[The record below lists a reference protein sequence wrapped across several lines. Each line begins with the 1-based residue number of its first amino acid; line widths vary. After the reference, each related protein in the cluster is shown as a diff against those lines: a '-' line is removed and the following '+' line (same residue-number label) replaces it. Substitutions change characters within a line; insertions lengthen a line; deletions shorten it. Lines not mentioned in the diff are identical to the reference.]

1 MPKAILPYLI
11 SIFFLFCTFLPLLAE
26 QEGEKSLILFDG
38 ENLDNWSVTDYAG
51 HGEVKLDGNGSVS
64 LEFGIALTG
73 IHWTGKPVPRVNY
86 EIQWEAL
93 KEMGTDF
100 FGSLT
105 FPFKQ
110 NHATLILGG
119 WGGALVGISSIDGF
133 DASENESSTAHFF
146 KPNQWY
152 QCRLRVTDTHF
163 KFWVD
168 GEKLIDCDIDG
179 REISMRTGEIELS
192 TPLGFSTYDTTGLI
206 RKVVLS
212 KLNNSALK

>member
-1 MPKAILPYLI
+1 MPKAILPYSI

-26 QEGEKSLILFDG
+26 QEGEESQILFDG

-119 WGGALVGISSIDGF
+119 WGGGPWLEFPLLMDLMHRRMSLPLLIFLSLINGTNVGL
-133 DASENESSTAHFF
+133 E
-146 KPNQWY
+146 
-152 QCRLRVTDTHF
+152 
-163 KFWVD
+163 
-168 GEKLIDCDIDG
+168 
-179 REISMRTGEIELS
+179 
-192 TPLGFSTYDTTGLI
+192 
-206 RKVVLS
+206 
-212 KLNNSALK
+212 

>member
-1 MPKAILPYLI
+1 M
-11 SIFFLFCTFLPLLAE
+11 FCTFLPLLAE
-26 QEGEKSLILFDG
+26 QEGEESQILFDG

-73 IHWTGKPVPRVNY
+73 IHWTGKPLPRVNY

-192 TPLGFSTYDTTGLI
+192 APLGFSTYDTTGLI